1 MFLENALN
9 DENYQKENFIVL
21 CYKKTEEKELDPN
34 KELVHQKTYKKMRE
48 LKRLNTFI
56 QKQTIFSTKN
66 LNEELTL
73 KKYQRKVSLKTQ
85 NLPIDKLT
93 EELENEHTKRNL
105 KKLSTTK
112 SKNYQSSGNIRN
124 SLNTTQ
130 TTLKYNAMKEEL
142 NKKSKE
148 QLSNGV
154 YTGLLY
160 SIVELF
166 NNKEFNMNRLLPIDF
181 SDLRELMK
189 NFNTTNVFKQLSRA
203 EKREYIKKLKDI
215 KTIQKEEKTKRIENL
230 KIKGKKYFSIKV
242 ENHSV
247 EEPTF
252 ITNHT
257 DEEIQMTKKCL
268 TNNWNY
274 PPIRYLNEVYYRM
287 HVNDPSSR
295 HDETNHKKNSIIDLE
310 KKKLSTSKICKKI

>member
-1 MFLENALN
+1 MN

-21 CYKKTEEKELDPN
+21 CYKKTEEKELDKN
-34 KELVHQKTYKKMRE
+34 KELVHQKTYKKIRE

-56 QKQTIFSTKN
+56 QKDINFSTKN
-66 LNEELTL
+66 LHEELSSIN
-73 KKYQRKVSLKTQ
+73 KYKRKVSLKTQ
-85 NLPIDKLT
+85 NLSIEKIAD
-93 EELENEHTKRNL
+93 ELENEKRKA
-105 KKLSTTK
+105 KKLSTVSK
-112 SKNYQSSGNIRN
+112 SKYFQSSGNIRN
-124 SLNTTQ
+124 SLNSSQ
-130 TTLKYNAMKEEL
+130 TANSKYVALKEEL
-142 NKKSKE
+142 LKKSKE
-148 QLSNGV
+148 QLNNRV

-230 KIKGKKYFSIKV
+230 KLKGKKYFSIKI

-252 ITNHT
+252 ITNHN

-268 TNNWNY
+268 TNNWDY

-287 HVNDPSSR
+287 HVNDPSN
-295 HDETNHKKNSIIDLE
+295 HLDDNIHKKNSIIE
-310 KKKLSTSKICKKI
+310 YAC